1 MEEMDIVR
9 FSESDLA
16 AMGMNNLAYIKPVL
30 VNEVKAF
37 EIYTAEGTSVT
48 TVPTYELAAL
58 VIRQHDLEPVSVH

>member
-37 EIYTAEGTSVT
+37 ENYTAEGSTVT
-48 TVPTYELAAL
+48 TVRTYELAAV
-58 VIRQHDLEPVSVH
+58 VIRQHDLEPDSVH